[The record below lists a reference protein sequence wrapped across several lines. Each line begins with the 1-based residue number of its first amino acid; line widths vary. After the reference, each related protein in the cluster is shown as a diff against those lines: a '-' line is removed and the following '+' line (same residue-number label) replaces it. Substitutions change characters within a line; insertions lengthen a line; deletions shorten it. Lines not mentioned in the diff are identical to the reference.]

1 MGSSIQSACITMPI
15 RTYLYVWFCSIF
27 STSIYKCLKAHI
39 HTHTHLIHFSIV
51 TCHFKCT
58 SQMKRKICM
67 SAKWYIY
74 ILYACR
80 PRYLKLTRHLMHFKH
95 RHDFHIS
102 NWNPSVFDFDATHQR
117 QSVFKCDQAL
127 LLTAIIVYV
136 LHHVINWN
144 ATDNVIHYA
153 ITVGS

>member
-1 MGSSIQSACITMPI
+1 MPI

-39 HTHTHLIHFSIV
+39 HTHLIHFSIV

-67 SAKWYIY
+67 SAKWNIY

-102 NWNPSVFDFDATHQR
+102 KLKSIRFWFRCNTPKTICLQMRPSVVVNSNNRIRFTPCNKLKRHR
-117 QSVFKCDQAL
+117 
-127 LLTAIIVYV
+127 
-136 LHHVINWN
+136 
-144 ATDNVIHYA
+144 
-153 ITVGS
+153 